1 MQEHF
6 YIYII
11 SWKKYIFFKKY
22 TRITTTTAS
31 AEKKSMFGGKTTGKG
46 RMHMAGGKWVK
57 KKAQCYYYFYME
69 YKCILIH
76 RSQSEY
82 EKI

>member
-1 MQEHF
+1 MLLV
-6 YIYII
+6 IL
-11 SWKKYIFFKKY
+11 KKY
-22 TRITTTTAS
+22 TRKTT
-31 AEKKSMFGGKTTGKG
+31 KKSMFCGKTTGKREANG
-46 RMHMAGGKWVK
+46 

-82 EKI
+82 ENIKFFHAYYTMYIHW